1 MVFVT
6 GVLPHSPA
14 EKAGIRSGDAI
25 LTVNGNEINDVL
37 DYQFYTSEVALSLEV
52 KRGDDTLRIFLGK
65 GEYEDPGMEFCTY
78 LMDDKKRCRNGCM
91 FCFIDQNPKG
101 MRETIY
107 FKDDDERLSFL
118 QGNYVTLTNLTEKE
132 IDRIIKMRL
141 SPVNISVHTTNP
153 ELRVK
158 MMKNRFA
165 GEVLSFIPRLNAGGI
180 KINAQLVLCR
190 NINDGAELERSLTD
204 LLSFENLESC
214 ACVPAGL
221 TDHREGLH
229 PLTPYDKESAL
240 KTLEIINK
248 YGDLSVEK
256 YGMRKVFASDEF
268 YLLSGLPIPG
278 AEYYED
284 YPQIENGVGM
294 LRSFEDEFLDEL
306 EYSDTCSGEK
316 IYIAT
321 GKAAYPTIKKL
332 IEKAKA
338 DGAKIILVDFHAEA
352 TSEKRAMGF
361 YLDGKV
367 SAVFGTHT
375 HVQTSDAQILPKGT
389 AYITDLGM
397 TAAYNSILGIKNEI
411 IIEKFLTKMPIR
423 FVQEEGNVQFN
434 AAIIETDSSK
444 ITAKCIQNIYQI

>member
-316 IYIAT
+316 TPTPPNRLDSPFLCAHCTYLATIKAKEKFKNLDCTVFEIENRFFGKNITVSGLIT
-321 GKAAYPTIKKL
+321 GKDLLDQLAGKVEEGGYLLLPSNMF
-332 IEKAKA
+332 KA
-338 DGAKIILVDFHAEA
+338 DEEVFLDDVKLRQVRKNLKVKTIIAG
-352 TSEKRAMGF
+352 K
-361 YLDGKV
+361 DGYELCQKV
-367 SAVFGTHT
+367 L
-375 HVQTSDAQILPKGT
+375 LP
-389 AYITDLGM
+389 
-397 TAAYNSILGIKNEI
+397 S
-411 IIEKFLTKMPIR
+411 
-423 FVQEEGNVQFN
+423 
-434 AAIIETDSSK
+434 
-444 ITAKCIQNIYQI
+444 

>member
-6 GVLPHSPA
+6 GIVPRSPA

-25 LTVNGNEINDVL
+25 LSVNGNEINDVL

-78 LMDDKKRCRNGCM
+78 LMDDKRRCRNGCM

-141 SPVNISVHTTNP
+141 SPVNISVHTVNP

-165 GEVLSFIPRLNAGGI
+165 GDVLSFIPRLNDGGI
-180 KINAQLVLCR
+180 QINAQLVLCR
-190 NINDGAELERSLTD
+190 GINDGAELERSLNE
-204 LLSFENLESC
+204 LISYEHLESC

-221 TDHREGLH
+221 TDHREGLY
-229 PLTPYDKESAL
+229 PLIPYDKESAL
-240 KTLEIINK
+240 ETLDIINK
-248 YGDLSVEK
+248 YGDKTVEK
-256 YGMRKVFASDEF
+256 FGMRKVFASDEF
-268 YLLSGLPIPG
+268 YLLAGLPIPD

-316 IYIAT
+316 VYIAT
-321 GKAAYPTIKKL
+321 GKAAYPTIKRL
-332 IEKAKA
+332 IDKAK
-338 DGAKIILVDFHAEA
+338 
-352 TSEKRAMGF
+352 EKF
-361 YLDGKV
+361 ENLDCRVFEIENRFFGKNITVSGLITGKDLLDQLSGKV
-367 SAVFGTHT
+367 
-375 HVQTSDAQILPKGT
+375 
-389 AYITDLGM
+389 
-397 TAAYNSILGIKNEI
+397 
-411 IIEKFLTKMPIR
+411 
-423 FVQEEGNVQFN
+423 EEGGYLLLPSNMFKADEEVFLDDVKLRQVRKN
-434 AAIIETDSSK
+434 LKVKTIIAGKDGYELCQKVLLPS
-444 ITAKCIQNIYQI
+444 